1 MFIRLIRGQE
11 NETMSEEIKYLTKEE
26 LEAGLDEIQ
35 KSPSNNGIL
44 EMIVCRPKKNARE
57 VLETGELDVE
67 VGLVGDNWKT
77 RGSWATKDKKA
88 HPEMQINIMNS
99 RAIALI
105 AVEKER
111 WQLAGDQLFV
121 DLNLSDENL
130 PTGSHLQIGDAI
142 LEVTEV
148 PHNGCAKFTKR
159 FGKEATKF
167 ANSKIG
173 KQLHLRGINAKVIK
187 NGKISVGYTISKI

>member
-1 MFIRLIRGQE
+1 ML
-11 NETMSEEIKYLTKEE
+11 EIKHLTKEE

-35 KSPSNNGIL
+35 KSPLNNGIL

-57 VLETGELDVE
+57 ILETGELDTE
-67 VGLVGDNWKT
+67 VGLIGDNWKT

-99 RAIALI
+99 RAISLI

-121 DLNLSDENL
+121 DMNLSDENL
-130 PTGSHLQIGDAI
+130 PCGSKLKIGDAI
-142 LEVTEV
+142 LEVTAV
-148 PHNGCAKFTKR
+148 PHNGCVKFTKR
-159 FGKEATKF
+159 FGVEATRF

-187 NGKISVGYTISKI
+187 AGRISVGDAVTKI